1 MEVYILTRL
10 DIAPDRT
17 NSATVDAPAARAFL
31 SEEGARQ
38 AMREEY
44 DSMRRESDV
53 EYYCDDDEAFIADD
67 DDCGRLWNVRQAEVQ
82 P

>member
-17 NSATVDAPAARAFL
+17 NSLVVDAPSARAFL
-31 SEEGARQ
+31 SEEGARR

-53 EYYCDDDEAFIADD
+53 EYYCDNDEAFIADD
-67 DDCGRLWNVRQAEVQ
+67 DDCGKLWSVKRAEVN